1 MKKLTFCFFT
11 FAILSLINASP
22 LMAEYLSI
30 PCGAF
35 MPKDHNTGWTT
46 NGGYLATGGEQSS
59 EFYAPVILP
68 DSAYINT
75 VYLQA
80 RDDSAGDA
88 GGYVQVQLIGYSFE
102 SYDYIAT
109 LSTGVEWG
117 EGTISIP
124 MDVNQ
129 YVNNSIYSYGLDLKI
144 VHGTTGTL
152 WFYRCVID
160 YDITQR
166 VLSGPEQQ
174 TE

>member
-1 MKKLTFCFFT
+1 MRKLIFCFFT

-22 LMAEYLSI
+22 LVAEYLSI
-30 PCGAF
+30 PCSAF
-35 MPKDHNTGWTT
+35 MPKDNNTSWTT
-46 NGGYLATGGEQSS
+46 NGGYLATGG

-80 RDDSAGDA
+80 RDDSGGDL
-88 GGYVQVQLIGYSFE
+88 GGYVQLQLMGYSFE

-117 EGTISIP
+117 GGMISIP
-124 MDVNQ
+124 MDVNR
-129 YVNNSIYSYGLDLKI
+129 YVDNSTYSYGLDLKI
-144 VHGTTGTL
+144 VNGTVGIL

-166 VLSGPEQQ
+166 ILSGPEQQ